1 MPRGKI
7 REEHGMTGTRIH
19 NIWRGMKIRC
29 YDKNRKDFSH
39 YGGRGIRMCSE
50 WRKSFLA
57 FYEWSCK
64 NGYQNNLTIDRI
76 DVNGDYEPANC
87 RWVTVQQ
94 QENNRSNNKIIV
106 FNGQAKT
113 QAEWAKSIGLTPKA
127 LWDRLERYKW
137 PLERALTQ
145 PKRRHAGG
153 HYV

>member
-1 MPRGKI
+1 MPRGKF

-29 YDKNRKDFSH
+29 YDKNRKDFSR
-39 YGGRGIRMCSE
+39 YGGRGIRMCPE

-76 DVNGDYEPANC
+76 DVNDDYEPANC

-113 QAEWAKSIGLTPKA
+113 QAEWAKSIGLTSKA

-145 PKRRHAGG
+145 PKRRRVGG